1 MKDIIL
7 IGSGGHAFSLL
18 EMIGNHNVFAGYVD
32 IKENQDMPIPYLGTD
47 DEVLEKYSSEKYKIH
62 NAVVYT
68 EEVSLDLRK
77 KLINRFGKYDAF
89 SFVAPTAI
97 VTPNSVIGNGV
108 AIMHKAVINRA
119 SIGSYSIINTG
130 AIIEHNC
137 SFGTNVFIASGCTV
151 CGDVRIG
158 NNVFIGAGTVIR
170 DGVTIADDVIIGMG
184 SIVTKNITKSGVYFG
199 NPIKEQIYGK

>member
-1 MKDIIL
+1 MKNIIL
-7 IGSGGHAFSLL
+7 IRNGGHAFSLL

-47 DEVLEKYSSEKYKIH
+47 DEVLEKYLSEKYKIH
-62 NAVVYT
+62 NPVVYT

-97 VTPNSVIGNGV
+97 VTPNSVIGDGV

-119 SIGSYSIINTG
+119 IIGNNSIINTG
-130 AIIEHNC
+130 SIIGHNC
-137 SFGTNVFIASGCTV
+137 LIGTNVFIASGCTV
-151 CGDVRIG
+151 CGDVKIG

-170 DGVTIADDVIIGMG
+170 DGITIVDDVIIGCG
-184 SIVTKNITKSGVYFG
+184 SVVVNDIMESGVY
-199 NPIKEQIYGK
+199 YGSHFKRQYYKK